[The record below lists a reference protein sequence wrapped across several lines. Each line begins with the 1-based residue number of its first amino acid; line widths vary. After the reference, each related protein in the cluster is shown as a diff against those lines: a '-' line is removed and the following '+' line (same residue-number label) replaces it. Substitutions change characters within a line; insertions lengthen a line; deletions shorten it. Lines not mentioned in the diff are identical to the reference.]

1 MSDIKHV
8 NAEDF
13 ENTIAQGVVLVDF
26 FAEWC
31 GPCKMMSPVLEEV
44 AVDVGD
50 KAQIVK
56 VDIDQAMEVA
66 AKFKITSVPTFIVFK
81 DGQEEERVI
90 GVKNKEQLKSSIEL
104 AL

>member
-1 MSDIKHV
+1 MTDIKHV
-8 NAEDF
+8 NSEDF

-44 AVDVGD
+44 AIDIGD
-50 KAQIVK
+50 KAQVVK
-56 VDIDQAMEVA
+56 IDIDQAMEVA

-81 DGQEEERVI
+81 DGQEEERII
-90 GVKNKEQLKSSIEL
+90 GVKNKEQLKSVIEL